1 MRPQSVFSQSPLAAT
16 NRPERAFATQP
27 VNLPATFAAPH
38 VRLVA
43 IIAALIV
50 ASILLSSC
58 SATGGR
64 PRDNGASGGGGG
76 VDTPRYTVAMVS
88 HGAPGDTFWDLVRAG
103 AEDAAKKNNL
113 ELRYSSS
120 PQAPDQANLVR
131 NAIDSK
137 VDGLAL
143 TMPTPEAL
151 GPAAKRAVD
160 AGIPTVALNSGMDNY
175 SRYGVSAF
183 FGQDEKVAGEQAGER
198 LAKDGAKKVLCVIH
212 EQGNPSQEARCGGI
226 KKGLSGKGDVGNLY
240 VNGQDLTSVQSTVQ
254 AKLAQDKNIDWVMGL
269 VAPVALTAV
278 KSAKSAGSNAKIS
291 TFDTNAELVTA
302 IKKGDIQWAVDQ
314 QPYLQ
319 GYMAIDAL
327 WLAKRNGSTVGGG
340 QAVLTGPSFVDN
352 TNVDT
357 IADAAKK
364 GLR

>member
-1 MRPQSVFSQSPLAAT
+1 MRPQSVNPQSQRSQLRRLSSSPMTALET
-16 NRPERAFATQP
+16 HSPDFAIGR
-27 VNLPATFAAPH
+27 
-38 VRLVA
+38 VRLVV
-43 IIAALIV
+43 IVAALLV
-50 ASILLSSC
+50 ASIILSGC

-64 PRDNGASGGGGG
+64 PRDTGESGGGGG

-160 AGIPTVALNSGMDNY
+160 AGIPAVALNSGMDNY
-175 SRYGVSAF
+175 GRYGISAF
-183 FGQDEKVAGEQAGER
+183 FGQDEKVAGEQAGQR
-198 LAKDGAKKVLCVIH
+198 LANDGAKKVLCVIH
-212 EQGNPSQEARCGGI
+212 EQGNPSQESRCGGI
-226 KKGLSGKGDVGNLY
+226 KKGLAGKGDVENLY
-240 VNGQDLTSVQSTVQ
+240 VNGMDLTNVQSTVQ
-254 AKLAQDKNIDWVMGL
+254 AKLAQDKSIDWIMGL
-269 VAPVALTAV
+269 VAPVALTSV
-278 KSAKSAGSNAKIS
+278 KSAKTASSNVKIA
-291 TFDTNAELVTA
+291 TFDTNAELVAA

-327 WLAKRNGSTVGGG
+327 WLAQRNGSTVGGG
-340 QAVLTGPSFVDN
+340 KAVLTGPSFVDSS
-352 TNVDT
+352 NVET
-357 IADAAKK
+357 IEDAAKK